1 MRKLGAAVVALIVLA
16 VTATALAAV
25 AKETYSYKATMTLG
39 QEVPKAKAAPATAGG
54 SFKATVTENGA
65 KRSIRWTLT
74 FHNLSGKA
82 VAAHIHMGKPGVAGP
97 VILALCGPCK
107 SGATGNLST
116 STDVADALEHGK
128 AYVNV
133 HTAKNAAGEIRGA
146 VKLVGH
152 S

>member
-1 MRKLGAAVVALIVLA
+1 MKKLGVATAIGVALLVA
-16 VTATALAAV
+16 GAAFAAV
-25 AKETYSYKATMTLG
+25 AKESYSYKAAMTPS
-39 QEVPKAKAAPATAGG
+39 QEVPKPKASAKAGG
-54 SFKATVTENGA
+54 TFTATVTENGA

-82 VAAHIHMGKPGVAGP
+82 AAAHIHMGKPGVAGG
-97 VILALCGPCK
+97 VILPLCGPCK
-107 SGATGNLST
+107 TGATGRGSI
-116 STDVADALEHGK
+116 SKDVGDALEDGK

-133 HTAKNAAGEIRGA
+133 HTAKNAGGEIRGA